1 MTKTTPAAVQYSRGR
16 IQLFPRK
23 RSRYNSHWRAVFLVM
38 SAHIV
43 DLARHKRR
51 LGMIATGR

>member
-1 MTKTTPAAVQYSRGR
+1 
-16 IQLFPRK
+16 
-23 RSRYNSHWRAVFLVM
+23 M

-51 LGMIATGR
+51 LGMIATSRSGRCFWLAWRMRRYPQAPD